1 MEFGWDENKAV
12 ANLAKHEISFEYAT
26 RVFLDPY
33 RLEQEDLV
41 EYEEEMR
48 HRVIGMVDNRVLLVI
63 YTERLS
69 RTRIISARRATRHER
84 RKYHEI

>member
-1 MEFGWDENKAV
+1 MEFEWDEDKA
-12 ANLAKHEISFEYAT
+12 AINLDKHEIPFEYAA

-33 RLEQEDLV
+33 RLEEEELI
-41 EYEEEMR
+41 EYEEEVR
-48 HRVIGMVDNRVLLVI
+48 RRVIGMVDDHVLLVV
-63 YTERLS
+63 YTERFP

>member
-1 MEFGWDENKAV
+1 MEFEWDENKAA
-12 ANLAKHEISFEYAT
+12 ANLAKHGISFEYAT
-26 RVFLDPY
+26 RVFLDSY

-41 EYEEEMR
+41 EYEEEVR

-69 RTRIISARRATRHER
+69 QTRIISARRATRHER